1 MEAVRH
7 GILRAVSHSCV
18 RITTSW
24 LHVEAD
30 VKAEESREA
39 GPSLLPNLISEE
51 SRPGS
56 LRIFDVK
63 DPQLRERSGTFQ
75 LFELPSQKQQ
85 LATPNHNT
93 HTHTSTAG
101 CVTTPRTPPGLHLGS
116 TWAPPELHPDSTSE
130 SQFPRSHLDSIGD
143 SSTPSRSQPRSQ
155 HRSQTRRHLPRGVIV
170 SLEETQHINR
180 DRTG

>member
-30 VKAEESREA
+30 VKAEESKEA

-75 LFELPSQKQQ
+75 LFELPSQTQQ

-93 HTHTSTAG
+93 HTHTHGRLCLCYHRPRYQLTTAPVVG
-101 CVTTPRTPPGLHLGS
+101 CCLLSRPSGNCYQLS
-116 TWAPPELHPDSTSE
+116 
-130 SQFPRSHLDSIGD
+130 SQLI
-143 SSTPSRSQPRSQ
+143 TA
-155 HRSQTRRHLPRGVIV
+155 TVI
-170 SLEETQHINR
+170 T
-180 DRTG
+180 

>member
-1 MEAVRH
+1 MGCSGYAFRAASRPPTYAATLNFLEAVRH

-24 LHVEAD
+24 LHGEAD

-75 LFELPSQKQQ
+75 LFELPSQTQQ
-85 LATPNHNT
+85 LATPNHT
-93 HTHTSTAG
+93 KHTPTRPGSVRDPG
-101 CVTTPRTPPGLHLGS
+101 CATPGLHLGS
-116 TWAPPELHPDSTSE
+116 P
-130 SQFPRSHLDSIGD
+130 
-143 SSTPSRSQPRSQ
+143 
-155 HRSQTRRHLPRGVIV
+155 
-170 SLEETQHINR
+170 
-180 DRTG
+180 

>member
-1 MEAVRH
+1 M
-7 GILRAVSHSCV
+7 
-18 RITTSW
+18 
-24 LHVEAD
+24 EAD

-75 LFELPSQKQQ
+75 LFELPSQTQQ

-93 HTHTSTAG
+93 HTHTQSVTVCDYIPAIPA
-101 CVTTPRTPPGLHLGS
+101 VVTVDYTQTTP
-116 TWAPPELHPDSTSE
+116 
-130 SQFPRSHLDSIGD
+130 PRSHPAVILDYISA
-143 SSTPSRSQPRSQ
+143 TPRS
-155 HRSQTRRHLPRGVIV
+155 HSVVIFDYTSTTPAVVNPADTYHVV
-170 SLEETQHINR
+170 SSSL
-180 DRTG
+180 